1 MFMYIYSIITNFIYK
16 IRNTTVDIILE
27 YFLKEQKNKLV
38 LQKKY
43 INCIN
48 TPSSI
53 DTIYDEIVELTTKKR
68 ITNMFC
74 YIIFT
79 I

>member
-48 TPSSI
+48 
-53 DTIYDEIVELTTKKR
+53 
-68 ITNMFC
+68 
-74 YIIFT
+74 
-79 I
+79 